1 MRINDII
8 IKPHVTE
15 KAVGKSKA
23 TVYSFEVA
31 LLASKDQVRNAVQ
44 ELFSVKVDKVRTV
57 VRKGKIKRAG
67 RKMLPK
73 QRPDRKIAYVTVK
86 EGTISVF
93 PQA

>member
-8 IKPHVTE
+8 IQPHLTE

-44 ELFSVKVDKVRTV
+44 ELFSVKVDSVRTV

>member
-8 IKPHVTE
+8 IQPHLTE
-15 KAVGKSKA
+15 KAVGKAKA

-31 LLASKDQVRNAVQ
+31 LLASKDQIRNAVQ
-44 ELFSVKVDKVRTV
+44 ELFSVKVDRVRTV
-57 VRKGKIKRAG
+57 VRKGKFKRTG
-67 RKMLPK
+67 RKMITK

-93 PQA
+93 PQV